1 MPDQHAETATINR
14 YVILTGQAKGM
25 IDSLDAVVR
34 VEGTNSGQTMRLRWL
49 GVECGDGMK
58 IEN

>member
-25 IDSLDAVVR
+25 LDSVDAVVR
-34 VEGTNSGQTMRLRWL
+34 VEGTDAGQTMPLRWL